1 MATKRKIE
9 EVGTV
14 CTICRD
20 VFSGSPDA
28 EVCSECQKE
37 PGVEEVCPICREVL
51 GKTSVSLLCEHS
63 YHYNCLNAW
72 VRTSPTCPMCRAGI
86 SAEQIEDLRRLK
98 DTRSLKERLAEARRF
113 QIEMQVT
120 LRFDEAQR
128 QAEKAAVAAARTGVP
143 SAEVAELFRRAHTA
157 KEEARANAGYTWS
170 DTDEEVPVFNN
181 FAEARKAAERAANR
195 YACVDCDCLHIAAL
209 FDQAA
214 AFEDDNNRPV
224 PDPKYISFTEIDI
237 E

>member
-20 VFSGSPDA
+20 VFCGSPD
-28 EVCSECQKE
+28 EKVCPECQKE
-37 PGVEEVCPICREVL
+37 PGTEEVCPICREVL
-51 GKTSVSLLCEHS
+51 GELFKSLECKHS
-63 YHYNCLNAW
+63 YHIHCVNAW
-72 VRTSPTCPMCRAGI
+72 VRASPTCPMCRAGI
-86 SAEQIEDLRRLK
+86 SAEQIEDLKRL
-98 DTRSLKERLAEARRF
+98 TFKERLAEAHRF
-113 QIEMQVT
+113 MIEMRVT
-120 LRFDEAQR
+120 LRFEEAQR
-128 QAEKAAVAAARTGVP
+128 RAEKAAVAAARTGVP

-157 KEEARANAGYTWS
+157 KEEARAHEGYTWS
-170 DTDEEVPVFNN
+170 DTDEEVPVFTN

-195 YACVDCDCLHIAAL
+195 FALCDCDCLHIAAL

-214 AFEDDNNRPV
+214 AFEDENNRPV
-224 PDPKYISFTEIDI
+224 PDPKYLSFTEIDL